1 MLSIA
6 ASRCA
11 PSVNAEGS
19 LKLLPSVAVAPLG
32 AGVGVAGTSDVV
44 VLNAGAGAAGAAG
57 VWAVGG
63 AAGVDG
69 GFEEVVAAELGG
81 AVLGWISVSSAI
93 IMVFNQET
101 NLGDH
106 AHYEAFLFNAV

>member
-19 LKLLPSVAVAPLG
+19 LKLPPSVAVAPLG
-32 AGVGVAGTSDVV
+32 AGVGVAGTSDVA
-44 VLNAGAGAAGAAG
+44 VLNAGAGATGAAG
-57 VWAVGG
+57 VCAVVG

-69 GFEEVVAAELGG
+69 GFEDVVAAEAAG
-81 AVLGWISVSSAI
+81 AVLGWKSISSG
-93 IMVFNQET
+93 IMMGFTQEMH
-101 NLGDH
+101 L
-106 AHYEAFLFNAV
+106 